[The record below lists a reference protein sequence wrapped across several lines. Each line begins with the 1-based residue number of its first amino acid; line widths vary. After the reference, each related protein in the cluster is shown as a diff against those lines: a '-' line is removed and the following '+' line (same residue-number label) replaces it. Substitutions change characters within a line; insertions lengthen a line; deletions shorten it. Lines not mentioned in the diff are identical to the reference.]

1 MRSPTAPSPA
11 FWLGAGLAALVIT
24 SLSFWVASRE
34 WFSQDDF
41 AFLSYVRIT
50 DPWSW
55 RAVFLPFDERFWT
68 FYRPLSMETFFWVG
82 YRLFGFEA
90 FGFFALSLGLHFL
103 SAGLVYRLARQ
114 LGFDARVAL
123 ATALLAVSRHG
134 SLGEIYYA
142 SVFMYVGEVFFSLV
156 SISFFLD
163 YLRRGRLAAQLA
175 SCLGLVLALLCNEV
189 AVVTP
194 ALLAWVALGAGQ
206 ATIRGWGG
214 LRLLRALLPQG
225 VLSVLY
231 LVFRFHWIV
240 PAVSPELYTP
250 HLGSHV
256 LVNYVR
262 ILSFVFGDVKA
273 LLAAL
278 ALATALLVAVMAR
291 WDAHLHGGPLRVAA
305 ACAAWIATVLAPF
318 ALLPFAQPR
327 WAMPLAVPVC
337 LLLGALLEA
346 FRRSYVRRHAQA
358 LEAGL
363 LVLVLASLPYGELLA
378 RATDPVG
385 AYPRRIVEWVDAQKP
400 PLSSRAVLVLLYGA
414 PGLANAAAAERFRY
428 LAYGGGVLN
437 AAYPKTQRVMRFVD
451 LSRRPPRNA
460 IRPDSIYLGLAP
472 DLAVARADARL
483 LDRELPRRF
492 ELRR

>member
-1 MRSPTAPSPA
+1 MESPTPPSRA
-11 FWLGAGLAALVIT
+11 FWLGAGLAALVIMT
-24 SLSFWVASRE
+24 LSFWVASRE

-41 AFLSYVRIT
+41 AFLAYVRIT

-55 RAVFLPFDERFWT
+55 LQVYLPFEERFWT

-82 YRLFGFEA
+82 YRLFGLEA
-90 FGFFALSLGLHFL
+90 FGFFAVSLGLHFL

-134 SLGEIYYA
+134 SLCEIYYG

-163 YLRRGRLAAQLA
+163 YLRRGRAAAQLA

-189 AVVTP
+189 AVATP
-194 ALLAWVALGAGQ
+194 ALLVWVALGAGQ
-206 ATIRGWGG
+206 ATLRGRGG
-214 LRLLRALLPQG
+214 LRLLRALSPQG
-225 VLSVLY
+225 VLTLLY
-231 LVFRFHWIV
+231 LVFRFHWIA
-240 PAVSPELYTP
+240 PAATPEVYTP
-250 HLGSHV
+250 QLGVQV
-256 LVNYVR
+256 LLNYGR

-291 WDAHLHGGPLRVAA
+291 WDGRLHGGPLRAAA
-305 ACAAWIATVLAPF
+305 ACAAWIATTLAPF
-318 ALLPFAQPR
+318 ALLPFAQGR

-337 LLLGALLEA
+337 LLLGSLLEA
-346 FRRSYVRRHAQA
+346 FRRSYAPRRAWA

-363 LVLVLASLPYGELLA
+363 LVLVFVSLPYGALLA

-385 AYPRRIVEWVDAQKP
+385 AYPRRIVEWIDAQEP
-400 PLSSRAVLVLLYGA
+400 PLSSRAVLVLLYEA
-414 PGLANAAAAERFRY
+414 PGLAKAADAARLRY
-428 LAYGGGVLN
+428 LSYGGGVIN
-437 AAYPKTQRVMRFVD
+437 AAYPEMQRVMRFVD
-451 LSRRPPRNA
+451 LTRRPQRNS
-460 IRPDSIYLGLAP
+460 IRPDSIYLGLGP
-472 DLAVARADARL
+472 DLGIAGADARL

-492 ELRR
+492 EPAR

>member
-1 MRSPTAPSPA
+1 MRARAPSRA

-41 AFLSYVRIT
+41 AFLAYVRIT

-55 RAVFLPFDERFWT
+55 LQVYLPFEERFWT

-82 YRLFGFEA
+82 YRLFGLEA
-90 FGFFALSLGLHFL
+90 FGFFAISLGLHFL

-134 SLGEIYYA
+134 SLGEIYYG
-142 SVFMYVGEVFFSLV
+142 SVFMYVGEVFFSVV

-163 YLRRGRLAAQLA
+163 YLRRGRAAAQLA

-189 AVVTP
+189 AVATP
-194 ALLAWVALGAGQ
+194 VLLVWVALGAGQ
-206 ATIRGWGG
+206 ATLRGRGG

-225 VLSVLY
+225 VLTLLY
-231 LVFRFHWIV
+231 LVFRFHWIA
-240 PAVSPELYTP
+240 PAATPEVYTP
-250 HLGSHV
+250 QLGVQV
-256 LVNYVR
+256 LLNYVR

-278 ALATALLVAVMAR
+278 ALATALLIAVVAR
-291 WDAHLHGGPLRVAA
+291 WDARLHGGPLRAAA

-318 ALLPFAQPR
+318 ALLPFAQRR

-346 FRRSYVRRHAQA
+346 FRRSYARRRAWA

-363 LVLVLASLPYGELLA
+363 LALVLASLPYGALIS

-385 AYPRRIVEWVDAQKP
+385 AYPRRIVEWIDAQEP
-400 PLSSRAVLVLLYGA
+400 PLSSRAVLVLLYEA
-414 PGLANAAAAERFRY
+414 PGLAKAADAARLRY
-428 LAYGGGVLN
+428 LSYGGGVIN
-437 AAYPKTQRVMRFVD
+437 AAYPETQRVMRFVD

-460 IRPDSIYLGLAP
+460 IRPDSIYLGLGP
-472 DLAVARADARL
+472 DLGVAGADARL

-492 ELRR
+492 EPPR

>member
-1 MRSPTAPSPA
+1 MEAQTSPSRA
-11 FWLGAGLAALVIT
+11 FWLGAGLAALVIM

-34 WFSQDDF
+34 WFSEDDF
-41 AFLSYVRIT
+41 AFLAYVRIT

-55 RAVFLPFDERFWT
+55 LQVYLPFEERFWT

-82 YRLFGFEA
+82 YRLFGLEA
-90 FGFFALSLGLHFL
+90 FGFFAISLGLHFL

-134 SLGEIYYA
+134 SLGEIYYG

-189 AVVTP
+189 AVATP

-206 ATIRGWGG
+206 ATIRGRGG

-225 VLSVLY
+225 LLTLLY
-231 LVFRFHWIV
+231 LVFRFHWIA
-240 PAVSPELYTP
+240 PAVTPEVYTP
-250 HLGSHV
+250 QLGV
-256 LVNYVR
+256 QFLLNYGR
-262 ILSFVFGDVKA
+262 ILSFVFGDAKV

-278 ALATALLVAVMAR
+278 TLATALLVAVMTR
-291 WDAHLHGGPLRVAA
+291 WDARLHGGPLRAA
-305 ACAAWIATVLAPF
+305 AASVAWIATALAPF
-318 ALLPFAQPR
+318 ALLPYAQRR

-346 FRRSYVRRHAQA
+346 FRRSYAPRRAWA

-363 LVLVLASLPYGELLA
+363 LALVLASLPYAALLA

-385 AYPRRIVEWVDAQKP
+385 AYPRRIVEWIDAQEP
-400 PLSSRAVLVLLYGA
+400 PLSSRASLVLLYEA
-414 PGLANAAAAERFRY
+414 PGLAKAAGATRLRY
-428 LAYGGGVLN
+428 LSYSGGVIN
-437 AAYPKTQRVMRFVD
+437 AAYPDTQRVMRFVD

-460 IRPDSIYLGLAP
+460 MRPDSVYLGLGP
-472 DLAVARADARL
+472 DLGVGAADARL

-492 ELRR
+492 EPW